1 VRFARLVTVL
11 LVVSAVVAEGARAG
25 DDDGWNPWQGMERN
39 GRIPAVE
46 KPSPHPERWRYVPE
60 GRIKPGNVFE
70 RFLIS
75 SFIAPFVFRDSDVG
89 VGGGI
94 ALTDIDFRE
103 QRRQE
108 FAGLFLSYTEEGQQ
122 AYTAVWQRWLHHRE
136 APGGGIFQEERSFV
150 RAAAGYR
157 RTLTRRFFGFGDATG
172 EGDETSYTDTTG
184 FGALDLELALPH
196 AADDWVGSVGVRTE
210 WHDLGRGRVRN
221 VPSTGQVFP
230 DVIAAADGAWIGW
243 LDTGLRWDTRDS
255 QLLPYRGSVMGA
267 NVAFAPAQS
276 KGDVGAVVTLEASHF
291 LPVPGLF
298 HHGGD
303 AGEENPPTDTL
314 AFHLETQATAG
325 DLPFFAL
332 PTLGGPLGRGFI
344 AGRFRD
350 QHLWVASAEYR
361 FWVIPR
367 GFALSPWTPA
377 VRVERLGLALFYDV
391 GAVDDQWPRVFVAE
405 PKHSGGV
412 GVRITLERQA
422 PFRVDVGFS
431 GEGPQV
437 SAGFGLAF

>member
-1 VRFARLVTVL
+1 MRPAL
-11 LVVSAVVAEGARAG
+11 LLLILHAACGLGSGLARAE
-25 DDDGWNPWQGMERN
+25 DEAWDPWQGMERD

-46 KPSPHPERWRYVPE
+46 KPTPHPERWRYVPE

-89 VGGGI
+89 VGGGL
-94 ALTDIDFRE
+94 ALTDIDFRQ

-136 APGGGIFQEERSFV
+136 APGGGVFQEERSVV

-157 RTLTRRFFGFGDATG
+157 RTLTRRFFGFGDETD
-172 EGDETSYTDTTG
+172 EDDETSYTDTTA
-184 FGALDLELALPH
+184 FGELGVDLAFPDV
-196 AADDWVGSVGVRTE
+196 ADDWVASLGVRTE
-210 WHDLGRGRVRN
+210 WHDLGRGEVED
-221 VPSTGQVFP
+221 VPTTRRVFP
-230 DVIAAADGAWIGW
+230 DVVDDADGDWLGWIDAGV
-243 LDTGLRWDTRDS
+243 RWDTRDS
-255 QLLPYRGSVMGA
+255 QRLPYRGSVAGVH
-267 NVAFAPAQS
+267 VAFAPAQS
-276 KGDVGAVVTLEASHF
+276 QGDVGAIVTLAGSHF
-291 LPVPGLF
+291 VPVPGLF
-298 HHGGD
+298 HDGGD
-303 AGEENPPTDTL
+303 GSEEHPPTDSL

-332 PTLGGPLGRGFI
+332 PTLGGTLGRGFI

-367 GFALSPWTPA
+367 GFALSPWTPE

-391 GAVDDQWPRVFVAE
+391 GSVDEEWPRVFVAD

-412 GVRITLERQA
+412 GLRVTLERHA

-431 GEGPQV
+431 GEGPEV